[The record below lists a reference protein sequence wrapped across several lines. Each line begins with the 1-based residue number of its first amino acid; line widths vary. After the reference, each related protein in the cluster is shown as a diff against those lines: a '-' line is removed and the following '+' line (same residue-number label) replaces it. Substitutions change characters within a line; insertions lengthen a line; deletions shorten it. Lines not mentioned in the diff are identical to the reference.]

1 MRILVEQVPAGG
13 REQNTARVGVV
24 FPAYNEEEH
33 VAEAVQAALGVGLGR
48 VVVVNDCSRDAT
60 GSIIDR
66 LAAGDPRVEA
76 LHHEVNQGKQ
86 AAVKHGLEAMVR
98 HPDAEVVA
106 VFDADMQDDPAT
118 LPALSPLVG
127 RYDLVIG
134 RRYRGD
140 MPFARRLANSLANV
154 PYRLVAGI
162 RIHDVQSGFRVYTRE
177 VAAYLARNLTVKG
190 RYTLEHTSLLLFGKL
205 ANERGRDFRIAEM
218 PVPYTYEGAKS
229 SIRLRDNLQLTW
241 ATVYHAVALAWVQRS
256 KKRR

>member
-1 MRILVEQVPAGG
+1 MRILVEQVQAGSG
-13 REQNTARVGVV
+13 EQNTARMGVV

-33 VAEAVQAALGVGLGR
+33 VAEAVQAALGVGIGR

-66 LAAGDPRVEA
+66 LAAADRRVEA

-86 AAVKHGLEAMVR
+86 AAVKHGLEAIVR
-98 HPDAEVVA
+98 QPEVEVVA

-118 LPALSPLVG
+118 LPSLSPLVG

-134 RRYRGD
+134 RRFRGD
-140 MPFARRLANSLANV
+140 MPFVRRLANWLANV

-162 RIHDVQSGFRVYTRE
+162 RTHDIQSGYRVYTRE
-177 VAAYLARNLTVKG
+177 VAEYLAAHLTVEG

-205 ANERGRDFRIAEM
+205 ANERGRDFRIAETA
-218 PVPYTYEGAKS
+218 VPYTYEGAKS

-241 ATVYHAVALAWVQRS
+241 ATIYHAVALARLQRA
-256 KKRR
+256 KKR